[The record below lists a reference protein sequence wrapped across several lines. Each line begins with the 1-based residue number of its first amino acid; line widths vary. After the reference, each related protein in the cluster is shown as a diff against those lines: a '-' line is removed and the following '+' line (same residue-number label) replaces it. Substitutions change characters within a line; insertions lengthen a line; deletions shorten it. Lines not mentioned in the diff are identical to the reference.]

1 VTTAHAHIN
10 ARTPVAGLGE
20 KVMDVKTARRVRNH
34 LYRTVNEL
42 NESIRIVK
50 TASSD
55 DEMQKYRRSCGTVIA
70 GIWELLAPILREHP
84 QLKPEELK
92 DIQFESEC

>member
-1 VTTAHAHIN
+1 
-10 ARTPVAGLGE
+10 
-20 KVMDVKTARRVRNH
+20 MDVKTARKVRNH

-55 DEMQKYRRSCGTVIA
+55 DEDYRRTCGTVIA
-70 GIWELLAPILREHP
+70 GIWELLAPIFREHP
-84 QLKPEELK
+84 QLKPEDLQ
-92 DIQFESEC
+92 DIQFETETS